1 MATDHATVAPG
12 TGLRGIDR
20 RTVLVALLV
29 SLAAM
34 SWAALW
40 LWSLSPW
47 GRYLE
52 HGGWGDIGA
61 IAALCRAIPSGDI
74 IVTTSLHAIAWVL
87 MIAAMML
94 PTTIPLLLMFRRITM
109 ARSDSGRLVSLVVL
123 GFLVVWFVFGA
134 IAHLVDSML
143 RSMAAD
149 SAWFVVNGWTV
160 GAIVLLGAGWFQ
172 FSALKY
178 RCLERCHTPF
188 AFVASRWHGRA
199 PAREAFRIGIDHGAF
214 CVGCCWA
221 LMLLMFVV
229 GMGNLGWMLAL
240 AAVMAMEKNLPWG
253 KHLRTPLGLALLA
266 WGTAVVVSN
275 VHW

>member
-1 MATDHATVAPG
+1 MATDQATVTRNPG
-12 TGLRGIDR
+12 ARRIDH
-20 RTVLVALLV
+20 RTALVTLLA

-52 HGGWGDIGA
+52 HGGWGDAGA
-61 IAALCRAIPSGDI
+61 IAALCRVVPQGDI
-74 IVTTSLHAIAWVL
+74 IVPASLHAIAWVL

-94 PTTIPLLLMFRRITM
+94 PTTLPLLLIFRRITQ
-109 ARSDSGRLVSLVVL
+109 ARPDAGRLAALVVL
-123 GFLVVWFVFGA
+123 GFFAAWFAFGVV
-134 IAHLVDSML
+134 AHFADSML
-143 RSMAAD
+143 RAHVAD
-149 SAWFVVNGWTV
+149 SAWFAVHGWIV
-160 GAIVLLGAGWFQ
+160 GAAILVGAGLFQ

-199 PAREAFRIGIDHGAF
+199 PMRGAFRLGVDHGAF

-221 LMLLMFVV
+221 LMLVMFVV
-229 GMGNLGWMLAL
+229 GAGSLGWMLAL
-240 AAVMAMEKNLPWG
+240 AAVMAAEKNLPWG
-253 KHLRTPLGLALLA
+253 RRLSTPLGMGLLA
-266 WGTAVVVSN
+266 WGGAIIVAN
-275 VHW
+275 V